1 MRKQVS
7 ELQDLKKKQDEV
19 FSPQGG
25 EGEHLLE
32 SFSLEAAFTEEN
44 NTMHLA
50 ARFQCMESAI
60 LLAYGAVWHG
70 GSLVL
75 ARVLAS
81 TSAALRT

>member
-1 MRKQVS
+1 MS
-7 ELQDLKKKQDEV
+7 ELQDIKKKHGMV

-60 LLAYGAVWHG
+60 LLAYGAVWHS

-81 TSAALRT
+81 TFAVLRT